1 MSRDTLKGFLSSKS
15 LPTDSLS
22 YVYDKEGEVSRE
34 RQFDLGTDAETG
46 EPLLDLDNEPRGL
59 LGDYLNYII
68 ENSNTI
74 FRVNPGNERAAPT
87 NRGDSLVLAEEQGA
101 ESVFVES
108 GTEHANVLGS
118 YSNSQY
124 FDAAGNPISDL
135 IDKTGN
141 EGHSHN
147 LLKDIKGRPRE
158 SAGVT
163 LPDQEGEDN
172 PVVQSVHSV
181 LANNNRFANA
191 VEKTAF
197 STSGVDQT
205 DFETDA
211 SEEGT
216 FVYQQT
222 YGSFNPNAKVSI
234 DQLKDVGASL
244 LYKASGYDTSD
255 QPGFA
260 SDVSAL
266 DEAVQSEAFVLKN
279 ARYAEESFEELDF
292 RSSRAK
298 YAAGAPADDAGNSIR
313 DGKGTFLPND
323 PDADSSKTYGA
334 TYNPGYRFAS
344 PNRRIHKLQ
353 AAIACLALKKATSDF
368 MSQIES
374 YIKVS
379 DLQAIAESG
388 GDFVTKDKSYDGPG
402 PYLMGAYNQ
411 LTSFSLD
418 IFKKMLLVRTDYPY
432 SECFEKGVE
441 VFFGTDDDID
451 KIKKEEHIQQAP
463 GYWLAIASSILKS
476 YDNIASAFGN
486 MESFSSD
493 SGEQISIL
501 LEVIKSNKLIQF
513 ANAAATVG
521 DVFFKTYSGLK
532 EANRNVRRP
541 HDVDGFPSTPAT
553 RVGKSRDTGFMSSS
567 PLGLAWRQS
576 SVPSMY
582 LLPRNLVKAS
592 VDLNT
597 LIDGPS
603 PARGMIASG
612 LVKNTYLD
620 RTMDGSFNRI
630 PNDVVKR
637 LEDRLEAE
645 YVPFYIQDL
654 RTNEVLSFHAFL
666 KTLTDAIKADYTQVS
681 GYGRMDPVQIYKSTN
696 RSISVG
702 FTLYATSKEDFDEM
716 WYKINKFVTLLY
728 PQWTQGT
735 KLTQVGNDS
744 FVQPFS
750 QVLGASPV
758 VRLRIGDVV
767 KSNYSRF
774 NLARTFGIGD
784 IDINPSLGDVTSKFE
799 EFTKKLSTVGEG
811 MKMSF
816 QDILAEI
823 FLGVMGTPL
832 QYIPSSGKTRPA
844 NLGLTIA
851 RNTLSNVLING
862 FVNPLGAGLVLR
874 SLTDPNTRSVSTEV
888 GTTSLISA
896 IEAGANSLL
905 NGMAEGNSLGYHPP
919 MRVLIKG
926 NMSRGYRTA
935 DGKKVFIDRPIQAM
949 VLKKLSSETLQPSK
963 NSLTSDPNFKQ
974 GRQTRDNIQKRTRY
988 KVKIIDPAA
997 ESSLFFKDIEIDHAY
1012 LIPDPRDIF
1021 MFGPGALLM
1030 ISQPLSILDYVASF
1044 ANDFASMAGVG
1055 TEVVDL
1061 ITDLYA
1067 TTPEKFMQP
1076 ENNPF
1081 TRALEASG
1089 GRGLAGVIDGITFNW
1104 IDPDITWETDYN
1116 SRAPRG
1122 VEMSFNFSVIH
1133 DLPPG
1138 LDHSGYNKAPL
1149 YNVGSIMK
1157 EISGDARG
1165 DDSQAEF
1172 VYRNAGHGTT
1182 TVTGDD

>member
-74 FRVNPGNERAAPT
+74 FRVNPGNERAAPS
-87 NRGDSLVLAEEQGA
+87 NRGDSLVIAEEQGA

-108 GTEHANVLGS
+108 GTEHANALGS

-124 FDAAGNPISDL
+124 FDAAGNPIADL

-141 EGHSHN
+141 ESHSHN
-147 LLKDIKGRPRE
+147 LLKDIKGRSRE
-158 SAGVT
+158 SSGVT

-211 SEEGT
+211 SDEGT

-222 YGSFNPNAKVSI
+222 YGNFNPNSKVSI

-244 LYKASGYDTSD
+244 LYKVTGYDNAE
-255 QPGFA
+255 QPGSAA
-260 SDVSAL
+260 SLTDL
-266 DEAVQSEAFVLKN
+266 EAGIQSEDFKPS
-279 ARYAEESFEELDF
+279 RYAEESFEEVDF
-292 RSSRAK
+292 RSARAK
-298 YAAGAPADDAGNSIR
+298 YAGGAPADVTGNSIR
-313 DGKGTFLPND
+313 DGRGEFLPDD
-323 PDADSSKTYGA
+323 PEADSAKTFGA
-334 TYNPGYRFAS
+334 TYNPSLQFAS

-353 AAIACLALKKATSDF
+353 AAIACLALKKVTSDF
-368 MSQIES
+368 MGQIES

-379 DLQAIAESG
+379 DLQAVAESG
-388 GDFVTKDKSYDGPG
+388 GDFVTKDKAYDGPG

-441 VFFGTDDDID
+441 VFFGADDDID
-451 KIKKEEHIQQAP
+451 KIKKQEHIQQAP

-476 YDNIASAFGN
+476 YDDIASAFGN

-521 DVFFKTYSGLK
+521 DVFFKTYGGLK
-532 EANRNVRRP
+532 EANRDVRRP

-553 RVGKSRDTGFMSSS
+553 RVGKSRDTGFMSTS

-582 LLPRNLVKAS
+582 LLPRNLIKAT

-603 PARGMIASG
+603 PARGMISSG
-612 LVKNTYLD
+612 LVKNTYIDKTL
-620 RTMDGSFNRI
+620 DGSFNRI
-630 PNDVVKR
+630 PKDVVKR

-666 KTLTDAIKADYTQVS
+666 KSLTDAIKADYTQVS

-696 RSISVG
+696 RQISVG

-735 KLTQVGNDS
+735 KLTQGVGDS

-750 QVLGASPV
+750 QVLGASPI

-784 IDINPSLGDVTSKFE
+784 TDVNPTVGSVTSDFE
-799 EFTKKLSTVGEG
+799 EFTKKLQTVGE
-811 MKMSF
+811 KATRSF
-816 QDILAEI
+816 QEILAEI
-823 FLGVMGTPL
+823 FLAVMGTPL
-832 QYIPSSGKTRPA
+832 QYLKPAGDSRSA
-844 NLGLTIA
+844 NLKQTIM
-851 RNTLSNVLING
+851 RNALSNILING
-862 FVNPLGAGLVLR
+862 FVNPLGAGLILR

-888 GTTSLISA
+888 GTTSLISG

-905 NGMAEGNSLGYHPP
+905 NRSAEGNNLGYHTP

-926 NMSRGYRTA
+926 NMSRGYRTT
-935 DGKKVFIDRPIQAM
+935 DGKKVFIDRPVQAM
-949 VLKKLSSETLQPSK
+949 VLEKLSSETLQPSK
-963 NSLTSDPNFKQ
+963 NSLTSDDNFKQ
-974 GRQTRDNIQKRTRY
+974 GRQTRDNIEKRTRY

-997 ESSLFFKDIEIDHAY
+997 EKSLFFKDIEIDHAY
-1012 LIPDPRDIF
+1012 LMPDPRDIF

-1030 ISQPLSILDYVASF
+1030 ISQPLSFLDYIASF
-1044 ANDFASMAGVG
+1044 ANDFATMAGVG

-1061 ITDLYA
+1061 VTDLYA

-1081 TRALEASG
+1081 TRALEAAG
-1089 GRGLAGVIDGITFNW
+1089 GRGLAGVLDGITFNW

-1122 VEMSFNFSVIH
+1122 VEMSFNFNVIH

-1157 EISGDARG
+1157 EISGDAHG

-1172 VYRNAGHGTT
+1172 IYRNAGHGTT